1 VSVALRTLG
10 VLVAFAALMAMAWA
24 STAPLRVDATGD
36 AIVRVSLGARPE
48 RIETCRTQSDEEL
61 AKVAPQMR
69 QRVVCEGVT
78 ARYRLEVRRDRELL
92 LSQVVRGGG
101 LRHDRQLYVSRDLR
115 VPPGPAS
122 FTVHITRIDTV
133 AAERDDAR
141 DDDDDDDA
149 VDAGRRRD
157 DDSLTGQAGV
167 IPGRAGREA
176 EERRRRRE
184 EAIPAEL
191 ELEIDAPLTSG
202 EVLLISYDQDTRRL
216 VARRDLGEAPR

>member
-1 VSVALRTLG
+1 MSTALRALG
-10 VLVAFAALMAMAWA
+10 VLLALAALMAMAWA
-24 STAPLRVDATGD
+24 STAPLPVDTSGD

-78 ARYRLEVRRDRELL
+78 ARYRLEVRRDAQLL

-101 LRHDRQLYVSRDLR
+101 LRHDRQLYVSRDLH
-115 VPPGPAS
+115 VPPGAAS
-122 FTVHITRIDTV
+122 FAVHITRIDT
-133 AAERDDAR
+133 AASEQGGAGE
-141 DDDDDDDA
+141 A
-149 VDAGRRRD
+149 GADAGRKRED
-157 DDSLTGQAGV
+157 DDVTGHAGV

-184 EAIPAEL
+184 EAIPAEV
-191 ELEIDAPLTSG
+191 ELQVDAPLAPG
-202 EVLLISYDQDTRRL
+202 EVLLISYDQGARRL
-216 VARRDLGEAPR
+216 VARRGLGEATK

>member
-1 VSVALRTLG
+1 MSIALRALG
-10 VLVAFAALMAMAWA
+10 VLLAVAGLMAMAWA
-24 STAPLRVDATGD
+24 STAPLRVDTSGD

-69 QRVVCEGVT
+69 QRVVCEGTT
-78 ARYRLEVRRDRELL
+78 ARYRLDVWRDRQLL
-92 LSQVVRGGG
+92 LSRVVRGGG

-122 FTVHITRIDTV
+122 FAVRVTRIDTIASEKGDARV
-133 AAERDDAR
+133 DDAR
-141 DDDDDDDA
+141 DAGRTREDDD
-149 VDAGRRRD
+149 V
-157 DDSLTGQAGV
+157 TGQAGV

-176 EERRRRRE
+176 EERRRRRG

-191 ELEIDAPLTSG
+191 ELEVDAPLASG
-202 EVLLISYDQDTRRL
+202 EVLLISYDQGTRRL
-216 VARRDLGEAPR
+216 VARRGLGGATK